1 MSALAH
7 RMDRLAARGRAA
19 AESAGA
25 EIDWGI
31 PVKPPSWMTRRAYIT
46 AISQLYYG
54 ELATTEMCRRLVTT
68 LTDPAAAAFIRT
80 QIADE
85 ERHAGFYERYLH
97 RAGAIGDIEEGVAM
111 AYQGALAWR
120 GPHHGSIVAFHLV
133 MEGEGLRLQTLYSN
147 WFPCPLYAQMN
158 AAIARDEARH
168 VAFGKIYL
176 RETLGELSREERI
189 EIFRWIRTLWFD
201 CADAI
206 RTEMPQAVKLLLGRK
221 WLDERWRQQSRALVD
236 IGLIGKDE
244 AGLFERC

>member
-1 MSALAH
+1 ME
-7 RMDRLAARGRAA
+7 RLAAGGRRAA
-19 AESAGA
+19 ASAGA
-25 EIDWGI
+25 AIDWDTPI
-31 PVKPPSWMTRRAYIT
+31 KPPAWMTRRAYIT

-54 ELATTEMCRRLVTT
+54 ELATTEMCRRLLAT
-68 LTDPAAAAFIRT
+68 LDDPAATAFIRT

-85 ERHAGFYERYLH
+85 ERHTAFYERYLR

-111 AYQGALAWR
+111 AYRGALAWH
-120 GPHHGSIVAFHLV
+120 GSHHGSIVAFHLV
-133 MEGEGLRLQTLYSN
+133 MEGEGLRLQNLYSN
-147 WFPCPLYAQMN
+147 WFPCPLFAQMN

-176 RETLGELSREERI
+176 RATLDELSREERVA
-189 EIFRWIRTLWFD
+189 IFRWIRTLWFD

-221 WLDERWRQQSRALVD
+221 WLDERWRQQARALVG

-244 AGLFERC
+244 AALFERC